1 MAIERN
7 DDCFDDIRPYQDQEV
22 SPVLMRLLQSST
34 LVSSVLAYRLADA
47 NRWLKAFSRPFI
59 WSRLQRQVRKIQ
71 SVDDFQQWLLPWA
84 ESILSSSAR
93 SFDVT
98 GLADLAPTSHLFVS
112 NHRDIAMDPTLV
124 NVALKRAGLATSQIA
139 IGDNLLRDPAV
150 ADIMR
155 LNKSFVVKRNVRN
168 KREKLAELKRLSLY
182 IRTVREHNESVWI
195 AQREGRSKD
204 GIDKTDPAVLKMLAL
219 HGREREE
226 TFSESIQ
233 ALGIVPVAVQYEWD
247 PCDLIKAKQFLASDG
262 ANGYQKSEHE
272 DLESIIHGLRGYKGR
287 VCVHF
292 GTPLPKELDDAT
304 SVASAID
311 EQIQTMMTVF
321 ANHIAA
327 LVCLQE
333 LGEYSDISANTCA
346 RIWSISLADIDQ
358 SKRMLEERVAGEAI
372 NVQRQVFLMYA
383 SPLIARSVQTSLVDL
398 TAK

>member
-1 MAIERN
+1 MDIKRN
-7 DDCFDDIRPYQDQEV
+7 GDGFDDIRPYRDQEV
-22 SPVLMRLLQSST
+22 AQVLMRLLQSST
-34 LVSSVLAYRLADA
+34 LVSAVLAYRLDDA

-59 WSRLQRQVRKIQ
+59 WHRLQRQVRRIQ

-84 ESILSSSAR
+84 ESILSSSAC
-93 SFDVT
+93 SFEVG
-98 GLADLAPTSHLFVS
+98 GLAELAPSSHLFVS

-139 IGDNLLRDPAV
+139 IGDNLLGHPAV

-168 KREKLAELKRLSLY
+168 KRDKLAELKRLSLY
-182 IRTVREHNESVWI
+182 IRTVREHGESVWI

-204 GIDKTDPAVLKMLAL
+204 GVDKTDPAVLKMLAL
-219 HGREREE
+219 HGRDREE
-226 TFSESIQ
+226 TFCDSIN

-262 ANGYQKSEHE
+262 TSDYQKSEHE

-292 GTPLPKELDDAT
+292 GTPLPNELDDAAG
-304 SVASAID
+304 VANAID
-311 EQIQTMMTVF
+311 AQIQTMMTVF

-327 LVCLQE
+327 LMCLQE
-333 LGEYSDISANTCA
+333 LGEYLDTSADACA
-346 RIWSISLADIDQ
+346 HTWSISSVDIAK
-358 SKRMLEERVAGEAI
+358 SKLTLEERVAGEPI

-383 SPLIARSVQTSLVDL
+383 SPLIARLG
-398 TAK
+398 